1 MLEKIEAGLIVA
13 FTFTLLA
20 VYGLLIL
27 DSDWYFAQVDGLTNW
42 VLQNDLSSLP
52 AAEAGGGI
60 LCVLAILLLTTFVMA
75 KSFTTDS
82 GDNWFFRKEMQKKD
96 DLILKQLAFRAGN
109 GE

>member
-42 VLQNDLSSLP
+42 VLQNDFSSLP
-52 AAEAGGGI
+52 AAEAGGGV
-60 LCVLAILLLTTFVMA
+60 LCVLAVLLFTTFVMA

-96 DLILKQLAFRAGN
+96 DLILKQLAFRTGN